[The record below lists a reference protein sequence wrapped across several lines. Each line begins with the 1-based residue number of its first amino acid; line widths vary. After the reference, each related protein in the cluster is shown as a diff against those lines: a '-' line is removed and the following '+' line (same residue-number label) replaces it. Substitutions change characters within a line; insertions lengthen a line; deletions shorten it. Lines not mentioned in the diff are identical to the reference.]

1 MITFISAT
9 PGGGKTLT
17 AVDML
22 YKLSKENVKN
32 LNFNYYLFKSTIE
45 KIIELGLK
53 DELRTV
59 TITRGQGLH
68 KKTSIFFFADDYF
81 DFLLEQYHIN
91 IVLDGEYDELVKNYP
106 EYYFERVYYLNEI
119 IKRINKEH
127 NQKFMD
133 FKHVRA
139 MFTNINGLLLSQ
151 VRPLPPDFDWR
162 RTPFGAFIAYDEAQL
177 IEIFSEEYKKVD
189 PIVRDL
195 TIHRHKS
202 YDFIFISQDPGLV
215 HKYIRK
221 LASHHIHL
229 INAFGFEQSVRI
241 EWATC
246 QEQPNALRNIARAEY
261 NGIYRFPKQLYRIYI
276 STTANTRVKR
286 YPWKKIALISALGC
300 VGLYGV
306 SGLFAE
312 NNALVC
318 MVTGG
323 NYGCIDPDAAAKK
336 EAKNEQDK
344 SESKTANDSKD
355 GSASDTSSASEPADK
370 SKTEKNGTNPLD
382 DNDASSAAVSAPV
395 VLPEQI
401 YDYSKPYDFEPVSMP
416 AVANHRVFSGCVSFE
431 GKHFAVDQQGTIIK
445 QFSAGDCK
453 KLLDKSYNRPF
464 DYFGNRQQQVQQQQQ
479 TNEQSDSA
487 YQQALIQAIA
497 YQRAEQLRKS
507 ENPQLNVE
515 QIPLN
520 QPKSEYMQSANR
532 H

>member
-22 YKLSKENVKN
+22 YKLSKDNVKN
-32 LNFNYYLFKSTIE
+32 LNFNYYLFKSTLE
-45 KIIELGLK
+45 KIIELGLR

-68 KKTSIFFFADDYF
+68 KTTSIFFFCDDYF
-81 DFLLEQYHIN
+81 DFLLDQYHIN
-91 IVLDGEYDELVKNYP
+91 IVLDNEYDELIKNYP

-127 NQKFMD
+127 NQKFMS
-133 FKHVRA
+133 FKFVRS

-151 VRPLPPDFDWR
+151 VRPLPPDNDWR
-162 RTPFGAFIAYDEAQL
+162 RLPFGAFVAYDEAQL

-229 INAFGFEQSVRI
+229 INAFGFEQSVRV

-276 STTANTRVKR
+276 STTASTRVKR
-286 YPWKKIALISALGC
+286 YPWKKIAMMSAFGAL
-300 VGLYGV
+300 GLYGV
-306 SGLFAE
+306 SGLFKE

-318 MVTGG
+318 LVSAGH
-323 NYGCIDPDAAAKK
+323 YGCLDPNAKPEKEEKDAQKQQTAKS
-336 EAKNEQDK
+336 AD
-344 SESKTANDSKD
+344 ASKD
-355 GSASDTSSASEPADK
+355 GNPLDTASASESASNDE
-370 SKTEKNGTNPLD
+370 TGTQKPNVGNNP
-382 DNDASSAAVSAPV
+382 NSATGGTASVPI
-395 VLPEQI
+395 PEQV
-401 YDYSKPYDFEPVSMP
+401 YDPSKPYAYQPVSMP
-416 AVANHRVFSGCVSFE
+416 NVVNQRVFSGCVSFE
-431 GKHFAVDQQGTIIK
+431 GKHYAVDQQGTFIA
-445 QFSAGDCK
+445 QFSASDCK

-464 DYFGNRQQQVQQQQQ
+464 DYFGNRTPPPPQQDTSSSEESAQYK
-479 TNEQSDSA
+479 QS
-487 YQQALIQAIA
+487 LIQSIA
-497 YQRAEQLRKS
+497 RLEAEKMYRS
-507 ENPQLNVE
+507 DHPEIRPEN
-515 QIPLN
+515 IPLGE
-520 QPKSEYMQSANR
+520 PKTKYLDSANR
-532 H
+532 Y

>member
-22 YKLSKENVKN
+22 YKLSKDNVKN
-32 LNFNYYLFKSTIE
+32 LNFNYYLFKSTLE

-68 KKTSIFFFADDYF
+68 KTTSIFFFAEDYF

-91 IVLDGEYDELVKNYP
+91 IVLDNEYDELVKNYP

-119 IKRINKEH
+119 LKRINTEH
-127 NQKFMD
+127 NQKFMS
-133 FKHVRA
+133 FKHVRS

-151 VRPLPPDFDWR
+151 VRPLPPNYDWR
-162 RTPFGAFIAYDEAQL
+162 RTPFGSFIAYDEAQL

-276 STTANTRVKR
+276 STTASTRVKR
-286 YPWKKIALISALGC
+286 WPWKKIAMMSAFGAL
-300 VGLYGV
+300 GLYGV
-306 SGLFAE
+306 SGLFKE
-312 NNALVC
+312 HNALVC
-318 MVTGG
+318 LVSVGH
-323 NYGCIDPDAAAKK
+323 YGCIDPEAEQKKK
-336 EAKNEQDK
+336 EKEHAEQDRPASEASPA
-344 SESKTANDSKD
+344 SESAVNNESDSKKQNSIT
-355 GSASDTSSASEPADK
+355 GALSSPNRASNLPVDPKENYDPA
-370 SKTEKNGTNPLD
+370 
-382 DNDASSAAVSAPV
+382 
-395 VLPEQI
+395 
-401 YDYSKPYDFEPVSMP
+401 KPYDYKPVTMLS
-416 AVANHRVFSGCVSFE
+416 AVNQRVFSGCVSYE
-431 GKHFAVDQQGTIIK
+431 GKYFAVDQQGTVIAR
-445 QFSAGDCK
+445 FSAKDCK

-464 DYFGNRQQQVQQQQQ
+464 DYFGNRQPQAPQNSNQ
-479 TNEQSDSA
+479 TGSESSPA
-487 YQQALIQAIA
+487 YQQALIQALA
-497 YQRAEQLRKS
+497 QKEAEQIYRS
-507 ENPQLNVE
+507 QHPEIRVE
-515 QIPLN
+515 QRQFNEPPTQYLD
-520 QPKSEYMQSANR
+520 SANR
-532 H
+532 Y